1 MWLSAVEVM
10 LEYRHHSKS
19 YNTPIFGKI
28 EKTALGG
35 GGSKVN
41 GLTEGFPFRSKIVSL
56 ERAEIPVVWFLSASY
71 AEHSSFQV
79 SNISPQLVVIRLVV
93 YRSMPRGLA

>member
-41 GLTEGFPFRSKIVSL
+41 GLTEVSL